1 MAGIVDLLTNWQG
14 TLQTAGPIVS
24 VLLILLGGIMFGL
37 AQVQP
42 AESRGKWNMWALSF
56 LVGGFIV
63 GAIVASAVALEKIA
77 EGLLA

>member
-14 TLQTAGPIVS
+14 TLVVAGPIIS
-24 VLLILLGGIMFGL
+24 VLLILMGGIMFGL

-42 AESRGKWNMWALSF
+42 PESRGKWNMWALSF

-63 GAIVASAVALEKIA
+63 GAIVASATQLEKIA
-77 EGLLA
+77 EGLLS